1 MIISDETFFNS
12 SASLA
17 SYRFF
22 FAACSRDI
30 SFKTSYIAPVT
41 LGMYLQQKGN
51 PFQVIVGEYKL
62 FPSQLID

>member
-12 SASLA
+12 SASFA
-17 SYRFF
+17 SNRFF

-41 LGMYLQQKGN
+41 LGMYLQPIGN
-51 PFQVIVGEYKL
+51 PFQVIGGE
-62 FPSQLID
+62 FEFFSSQLID